1 MKVVVDYIGGVSKS
15 EILLPASKSISNR
28 ALVIQ
33 KLGNLSCNIE
43 NLSTA
48 RDTQML
54 QSLLSSQDTELYA
67 GEGGTTFRF
76 LIAYCAISER
86 KSKIIAGPS
95 LSKRPVSGLID
106 ALKVLGAHID
116 VEMIDDHLCVSLN
129 GGKLVSTK
137 LVMDG
142 TVSSQFISAL
152 MMIAPLLDG
161 GLEIEL
167 TGEVLSIPYIEMTA
181 SVMSHY
187 GINADFRGNLISIPH
202 GNYHS
207 KDLVVEPDWSAASYW
222 YEILALSDMKQILLK
237 GLTAKS
243 LQGDKCIDNLMTQF
257 GITTT
262 YTSEGALLEK
272 QTGFDMPDYFIY
284 DFSSCPDLAPAV
296 AVLCGGLNITADLPG
311 LKNFRLK
318 ESDRASAL
326 QRELYNFNIK
336 TDFCGGSKFKLYAG
350 RGPSGTRHE
359 VKTYNDHRIAM
370 AMAPL
375 CCLAGSFLIDNP
387 LVTEKS
393 YPDYFHDLEK
403 AGFKI
408 SVIT

>member
-1 MKVVVDYIGGVSKS
+1 
-15 EILLPASKSISNR
+15 
-28 ALVIQ
+28 
-33 KLGNLSCNIE
+33 
-43 NLSTA
+43 
-48 RDTQML
+48 
-54 QSLLSSQDTELYA
+54 
-67 GEGGTTFRF
+67 
-76 LIAYCAISER
+76 
-86 KSKIIAGPS
+86 
-95 LSKRPVSGLID
+95 
-106 ALKVLGAHID
+106 
-116 VEMIDDHLCVSLN
+116 
-129 GGKLVSTK
+129 
-137 LVMDG
+137 MDG

-187 GINADFRGNLISIPH
+187 GINADFNGNLISIPH

-262 YTSEGALLEK
+262 YTSEGALIEK

-284 DFSSCPDLAPAV
+284 DFSACPDLAPAV

-359 VKTYNDHRIAM
+359 IRTYNDHRIAM

>member
-1 MKVVVDYIGGVSKS
+1 MKVAVAYTGGITKA

-28 ALVIQ
+28 ALVI
-33 KLGNLSCNIE
+33 KNLGGLNSKIE
-43 NLSTA
+43 NLSA
-48 RDTQML
+48 AKDTVTL
-54 QSLLSSQDTELYA
+54 QNLLASDDKELYA

-76 LIAYCAISER
+76 LIACCSLLE
-86 KSKIIAGPS
+86 KKCKIVAGPS
-95 LSKRPVSGLID
+95 LSKRPVSGLIE
-106 ALKVLGAHID
+106 ALKSLGAHIEA
-116 VEMIDDHLCVSLN
+116 EMIDDHLCVTLN
-129 GGKLVSTK
+129 GGKLISKK
-137 LVMDG
+137 LVVDG

-152 MMIAPLLDG
+152 MMIAPKLDD

-167 TGEVLSIPYIEMTA
+167 TGEVLSLPYIEMTA
-181 SVMSHY
+181 AVMHHY
-187 GINADFRGNLISIPH
+187 GVKVEWSGNLIRVPH
-202 GNYHS
+202 GTYQSN
-207 KDLVVEPDWSAASYW
+207 DLVVEPDWSAASYW
-222 YEILALSDMKQILLK
+222 YEILALSELKEVYLK
-237 GLTAKS
+237 GLTSSS
-243 LQGDKCIDNLMTQF
+243 LQGDKCIAELMKRF
-257 GITTT
+257 GIATTFN
-262 YTSEGALLEK
+262 SEGAILKK
-272 QTGFDMPDYFIY
+272 QSEFGMPDYFTD

-296 AVLCGGLNITADLPG
+296 AVLCGALNITADLPG

-375 CCLAGSFLIDNP
+375 CCRSGSFLIDNP

-393 YPDYFHDLEK
+393 YPGYFHDLEQ
-403 AGFKI
+403 AGFKVT
-408 SVIT
+408 VIT